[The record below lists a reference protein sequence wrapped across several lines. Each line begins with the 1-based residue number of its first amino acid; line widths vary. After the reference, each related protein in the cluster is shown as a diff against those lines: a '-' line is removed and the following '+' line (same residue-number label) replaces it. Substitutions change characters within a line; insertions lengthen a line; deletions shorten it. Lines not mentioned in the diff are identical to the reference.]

1 MIRIKEMGMKTLISQ
16 LTVIITAILAVSSL
30 LGCSNSYNPDQA
42 LAEQR
47 ARLGQTEM
55 IGGTSFFKEQPGLFV
70 ANSPLESVA
79 SGSHYAFKVE
89 IDLQGSFELVS
100 HAQSGLKNG
109 LSLTFSREANS
120 PRLRLIAQAG
130 SNTADWS
137 AAMTDIDATL
147 PISLSVDIHNDEE
160 GAAHVLI
167 WSGEI
172 LLMNSTE
179 VPTAPSPG
187 LGQGVHWGVKLKS
200 STVLSII
207 RSEPRYED

>member
-1 MIRIKEMGMKTLISQ
+1 MIRIKEMAMKTFFPQ
-16 LTVIITAILAVSSL
+16 LTAILAISSL
-30 LGCSNSYNPDQA
+30 LGCSNSYNPDRA
-42 LAEQR
+42 LAEER

-55 IGGTSFFKEQPGLFV
+55 IGGTSFFKEQSGLFV
-70 ANSPLESVA
+70 ASSPLEAVA
-79 SGSHYAFKVE
+79 SGSNYAVNIE
-89 IDLQGSFELVS
+89 LDPLGSFELVS
-100 HAQSGLKNG
+100 HADSGLKNG

-137 AAMTDIDATL
+137 ATMTDIDASL
-147 PISLSVDIHNDEE
+147 PISLSIDIHNDEE
-160 GAAHVLI
+160 GRAHVLI
-167 WSGEI
+167 WSGKT
-172 LLMNSTE
+172 LLVNSSE

-187 LGQGVHWGVKLKS
+187 LGQGVHWGVKLNS